1 MSEAPTLTTM
11 QSLCRDRI
19 DARLSQWLSST
30 DKLSPRLWEA
40 MRYSVL
46 LGGKRLRPLLVY
58 LTGTGLGASLDDCD
72 RPAMAV
78 ELIHAYSLIH
88 DDLPAMDD
96 DALRRGQPT
105 CHMAFDEATAI
116 LAGDGLQSLAF
127 ELLAHPDQHNGLA
140 MVRVLAQ
147 SSGPEGMVGGQ
158 MLDLAAEGQFFE
170 GAARSPEE
178 RSANDPAWTQQAL
191 EQIHRHKTGA
201 LIQASVHLGALAA
214 QAPDNIQQALI
225 HYASAIGLAF
235 QVQDDILD
243 ITSTPEVLGK
253 QTGADIAHDK
263 LTYPALLGL
272 DGARSLAATLVDE
285 AEAALSGLPSSLDP
299 LRTLA
304 HYIISRD
311 H

>member
-1 MSEAPTLTTM
+1 MSEASTLTTM

-88 DDLPAMDD
+88 DDLPAIDD

-116 LAGDGLQSLAF
+116 LAGDALQSLAF

-140 MVRVLAQ
+140 MVRTLAQ
-147 SSGPEGMVGGQ
+147 GSGAEGMVGGQ
-158 MLDLAAEGQFFE
+158 MLDLIAEGQ
-170 GAARSPEE
+170 SPD
-178 RSANDPAWTQQAL
+178 DPSWTRQAL

-214 QAPDNIQQALI
+214 QAPDSTQQALI

-243 ITSTPEVLGK
+243 VTSTPEVLGK

-272 DGARSLAATLVDE
+272 DGARSLAAKLVGE